1 MQKLLVGA
9 VLATAFSTSAL
20 AAPARYNVSVVGTE
34 LTSGVALN
42 NAGHVASNAWNS
54 GPGFA
59 AGTFF
64 NGSTNV
70 SIGTLGGAYSRVLGI
85 NNLDQ
90 IVGISAT
97 GANDHAFLYGNGTIS
112 DLGTLG
118 GSGSKAYA
126 VNDSGIVVGQ
136 ADLNSG
142 ATHAFSYTKA
152 GGMKDLGTLGGA
164 YSVATNVNL
173 HGDILGYS
181 TTASGDQH
189 AFLYAN
195 GSMTD
200 LTAKLK
206 AGNVAPD
213 WGTVAGLDNLKFGQD
228 GSVVG
233 SVSFDWMGGNYFGMV
248 YQNEQMTV
256 LATAAQVSGR
266 SASGVTLMSD
276 NPTPNPNIYING
288 HYFNTGNLLVSPGN
302 YQGVSFDYNLDINA
316 SGQILV
322 SGWDTQQQQ
331 SLTYLLTPVP
341 EPETWA
347 MLLAGLGMLGW
358 TARRRQ
364 AA

>member
-1 MQKLLVGA
+1 MQRLFVGA
-9 VLATAFSTSAL
+9 VLAAACSTSAL
-20 AAPARYNVSVVGTE
+20 AATPRYNVSVVGTE
-34 LTSGVALN
+34 LTGGVVLN
-42 NAGHVASNAWNS
+42 DAGHVASNAWDA

-59 AGTFF
+59 AGRFY
-64 NGSTNV
+64 NGSSNV
-70 SIGTLGGAYSRVLGI
+70 SIGTLGGSYSRVLGI

-97 GANDHAFLYGNGTIS
+97 GANDHAFLYGNGAMS

-118 GSGSKAYA
+118 GRGSKAYA
-126 VNDSGIVVGQ
+126 INDSGMVVGQ
-136 ADLNSG
+136 ADLSSG
-142 ATHAFSYTKA
+142 AKHAFSYTA
-152 GGMKDLGTLGGA
+152 TGGMKDLGTLGGS

-189 AFLYAN
+189 AFLYVN
-195 GSMTD
+195 GTMTD
-200 LTAKLK
+200 LTAKWH

-213 WGTVAGLDNLKFGQD
+213 WGTVVGLDNLKFGHD
-228 GSVVG
+228 GSIVG
-233 SVSFDWMGGNYFGMV
+233 SVSFDWMGGNNFGMV
-248 YQNEQMTV
+248 YQNDQMTV
-256 LATAAQVSGR
+256 LATASQVSGR

-276 NPTPNPNIYING
+276 NPTPNPNISING
-288 HYFNTGNLLVSPGN
+288 QYFNLGNLLVSPEL
-302 YQGVSFDYNLDINA
+302 YRGVSFDYNLDVNA
-316 SGQILV
+316 SGQILIA
-322 SGWDTQQQQ
+322 GWDTTQQQ